1 MTELQECIRSG
12 GLSTQA
18 ARSILILTSTGMTTQ
33 CISIPGG
40 WLVSLCG
47 LAFFC
52 VSSFCF
58 QVSYKHTQIISC
70 IGNTFC
76 IDWEDAIFCTC
87 TYLFSTQLLAL
98 HTSSFGASRTQLP
111 SSTSLIPTPRLSRS
125 LSM

>member
-18 ARSILILTSTGMTTQ
+18 VRSILILTSTGITHTVYLN
-33 CISIPGG
+33 PR
-40 WLVSLCG
+40 WLAGVIVWTGILLC
-47 LAFFC
+47 LILLF
-52 VSSFCF
+52 SSKLQAYTDYFRHR
-58 QVSYKHTQIISC
+58 QHNWK
-70 IGNTFC
+70 
-76 IDWEDAIFCTC
+76 DAIFCTC

-111 SSTSLIPTPRLSRS
+111 SSTSLTPTLRLSRS